1 MGCGGGRQQ
10 EQAQVQRARRTG
22 RERGQRLLSGCHITP
37 TALPVNT
44 VGLRKQSLPA
54 LTSFFT
60 FSCFSKSM
68 TSAQAEATQGHQLTQ
83 LHSLPVPCGSTAA
96 SSSCT

>member
-10 EQAQVQRARRTG
+10 EQAQAQRARRTG
-22 RERGQRLLSGCHITP
+22 RERGSRLLSGCRITP
-37 TALPVNT
+37 NVLPVNT
-44 VGLRKQSLPA
+44 LGSKASLPA

-68 TSAQAEATQGHQLTQ
+68 TSAVAESTQGHQLTQ
-83 LHSLPVPCGSTAA
+83 LYSLPVPWGSTAA
-96 SSSCT
+96 TSSCP

>member
-44 VGLRKQSLPA
+44 LGSKAITPSTHILLHVLLLLKVHDVCSWQKQPQDIS
-54 LTSFFT
+54 
-60 FSCFSKSM
+60 
-68 TSAQAEATQGHQLTQ
+68 
-83 LHSLPVPCGSTAA
+83 
-96 SSSCT
+96 